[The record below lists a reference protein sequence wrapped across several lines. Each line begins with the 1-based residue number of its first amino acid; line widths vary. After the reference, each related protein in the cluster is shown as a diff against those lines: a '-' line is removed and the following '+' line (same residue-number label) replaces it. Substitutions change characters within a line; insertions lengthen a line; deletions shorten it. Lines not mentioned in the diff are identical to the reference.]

1 MNKFKVLG
9 LISALSMLAVAGQA
23 FATPCP
29 TTISDPSLVT
39 NTSGSPVC
47 IAQYGL
53 DGSLTGLQSI
63 LGLYNAVTNP
73 NGIITSGPGVNVY
86 TDQTIPSSFWSI
98 GGTGTSAN
106 KIVLEFAGNANV
118 NTFGVFDP
126 NNPANYLQLFSGPAS
141 SGWTTSLTNLGGGS
155 YVANYFNALGVF
167 QGSSSATFS
176 VNNLF
181 GYYLDTPNGFFYSD
195 PAMNETGG
203 TVYPNGTP
211 HMVAYDGNGTNTI
224 KVGNVTGVWGAN
236 EYIMAWE
243 DTPFAKSDLDYQDF
257 IVIVESVHPIPEPAV
272 LGMFGLGLIGVM
284 FAVRMRRRNN
294 RNS

>member
-1 MNKFKVLG
+1 MNNFKVFG
-9 LISALSMLAVAGQA
+9 LISAVAMLAAAGQA

-63 LGLYNAVTNP
+63 LGLNSVTNP

-86 TDQTIPSSFWSI
+86 TSQTIPSSFWAM
-98 GGTGTSAN
+98 GGTGLSAN

-118 NTFGVFDP
+118 NSFGIFDP
-126 NNPANYLQLFSGPAS
+126 NNPANNLLLFSGPAS
-141 SGWTTSLTNLGGGS
+141 SGASTILINNGGGS
-155 YVANYFNALGVF
+155 YTALYVGGNG
-167 QGSSSATFS
+167 QSAGSNTATFS
-176 VNNLF
+176 LTNVF
-181 GYYLDTPNGFFYSD
+181 GYYLNTPFGFFYSD
-195 PAMNETGG
+195 PALNEVGG
-203 TVYPNGTP
+203 TTYPNGTP

-224 KVGNVTGVWGAN
+224 KIGNTTGVWGAN

-243 DTPFAKSDLDYQDF
+243 DTPFKSSDLDYQDF
-257 IVIVESVHPIPEPAV
+257 IVIVESVHPIPEPGV

-284 FAVRMRRRNN
+284 FAVRMRRRHNDK
-294 RNS
+294 S